1 MRLPFKAVAI
11 ATILS
16 SCGAVIVS
24 AQKDADPI
32 LAKASTYRRWT
43 RANKAPLGVITLAP
57 ARDSAADFAG
67 G

>member
-24 AQKDADPI
+24 AQKDSDPI
-32 LAKASTYRRWT
+32 LEKAPTYRQWT

-57 ARDSAADFAG
+57 AGDSAADFAG